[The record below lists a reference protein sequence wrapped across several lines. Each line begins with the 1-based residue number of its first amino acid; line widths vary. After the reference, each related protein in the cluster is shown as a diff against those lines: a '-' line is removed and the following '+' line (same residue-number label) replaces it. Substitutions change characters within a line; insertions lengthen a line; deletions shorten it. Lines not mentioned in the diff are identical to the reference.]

1 MMKIK
6 RGDLVLVITG
16 KYRGKTGKVLKV
28 FPKER
33 KILVENVNII
43 KKHQRPKR
51 EGEKGQ
57 IIEIPAPIDISNV
70 KLICP
75 HCKKATRVGFT
86 IKEGEKFRVCKKC
99 KKEIK

>member
-33 KILVENVNII
+33 KILVENVNLV
-43 KKHQRPKR
+43 KKHQKPRR

-75 HCKKATRVGFT
+75 NCKKATRVGFK
-86 IKEGEKFRVCKKC
+86 IEGEEKFRICKKC